1 MVKGRALARPSER
14 SERFEAV
21 VRPGLPD
28 TVAAAT
34 QKEKADAADVPD
46 VLSKLFVTVPGI
58 KPTPFDNANNY
69 GVYWR
74 RGVAGKNN
82 RRGISGGC
90 LTFRLRGCGTQS
102 QRAKRTI

>member
-14 SERFEAV
+14 SEGLEAV

-58 KPTPFDNANNY
+58 NQLLLIMTLTMVTY
-69 GVYWR
+69 RR
-74 RGVAGKNN
+74 RGVAMSC
-82 RRGISGGC
+82 RC
-90 LTFRLRGCGTQS
+90 YVHF
-102 QRAKRTI
+102 